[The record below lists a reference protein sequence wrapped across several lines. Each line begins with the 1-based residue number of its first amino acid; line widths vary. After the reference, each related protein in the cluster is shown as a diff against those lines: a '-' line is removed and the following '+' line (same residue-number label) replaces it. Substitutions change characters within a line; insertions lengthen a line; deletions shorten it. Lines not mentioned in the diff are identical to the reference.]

1 VRLIRLNDN
10 LFLLNTKIF
19 QEVTRKLTFK
29 ALLKYIQEN
38 HVIDINIIITLLN
51 NCIDGSLEDINK
63 YKKELDELL
72 K

>member
-1 VRLIRLNDN
+1 MNDN

>member
-1 VRLIRLNDN
+1 MRLIRLNDN